1 MSYNSTSCSLSAYE
15 LQESNSLESKSN
27 VESSF
32 EYGKVTIHE
41 RLKICFKPKYQ
52 MRKITNKGAVLVLV
66 WSFLAT
72 AVPYYVI
79 DKSLTPEKFCPVC
92 FRLISIPLGLAYLFA
107 GFLGDIYFKRY
118 KILFWSIVFMWI
130 SILLLTAT
138 FLIETILPFKDY
150 VQLVFLVTLAIS
162 CGGFQTNIIQFGIDQ
177 LTDASTNEIL
187 SFIYWYSW
195 SHISSAVV
203 PNFASKCSPPQNKFI
218 APLLLSFA
226 LSVEVSL
233 LFLSNN
239 NILIKEPPTQ
249 NPFKLI
255 YRVLKY
261 ARRHKHPQQRS
272 AFTYCEDDIPSRID
286 FGKMKYGGPF
296 TTEQVEDVKMFLRTL
311 GMVLIVSFIFGITDE
326 SDFRKYVFSKSIS
339 DHINSYSLRECS
351 YAFLFTDIFYISIA
365 ILIPINELI
374 IYPLFHRCIPSVS
387 CYWKFV
393 VGSIIQ
399 VVRYIILITLVTLSR
414 QHFLKLNESVANIS
428 VACIFYS
435 ISNDLNIS
443 TAIYS
448 YRLFAIL
455 NVLSALSNV
464 ILITSAIEFLCAQIP
479 YSMKGVMVGLFFGS
493 LVVFFVV
500 DTGVGLV
507 FKHTFQAWNTNSLF
521 SCGFWYL
528 MTKGIILLIAL
539 LILILLAVNYKKRK
553 REDVLPNEHIFA
565 ERFYSKKLKFK
576 N

>member
-1 MSYNSTSCSLSAYE
+1 MSYKSTSCFLPADE
-15 LQESNSLESKSN
+15 LQESNSLEIKSN
-27 VESSF
+27 AESSF
-32 EYGKVTIHE
+32 EYSQVTIHE
-41 RLKICFKPKYQ
+41 RLKICFKPKYR
-52 MRKITNKGAVLVLV
+52 MRKITNKGAVLVVV
-66 WSFLAT
+66 WSLLVT

-79 DKSLTPEKFCPVC
+79 DKPLTPESFCPVC
-92 FRLISIPLGLAYLFA
+92 FQLISIPLGLAFLFA
-107 GFLGDIYFKRY
+107 GFLGDLYFKRY
-118 KILFWSIVFMWI
+118 KVLFWSIVFMWL
-130 SILLLTAT
+130 SVLLLTAT

-150 VQLVFLVTLAIS
+150 VQLVFLVTLAIG
-162 CGGFQTNIIQFGIDQ
+162 CGGFRTNIIQFGIDQ

-187 SFIYWYSW
+187 SFINWYSW
-195 SHISSAVV
+195 SHISSAVA
-203 PNFASKCSPPQNKFI
+203 PNFASKCSPSQNKFI
-218 APLLLSFA
+218 APLLLSFS
-226 LSVEVSL
+226 LSIVAC
-233 LFLSNN
+233 LFFLCNN
-239 NILIKEPPTQ
+239 VLIKEPITQ

-261 ARRHKHPQQRS
+261 AKRHKLPQQRS

-286 FGKMKYGGPF
+286 FGKVKYGGPF
-296 TTEQVEDVKMFLRTL
+296 TTEQVEDVKTFFGAL
-311 GMVLIVSFIFGITDE
+311 GLVLFVSFIFGITNE
-326 SDFRKYVFSKSIS
+326 NDFRNYIFGKSIS
-339 DHINSYSLRECS
+339 DRINTYSLRECS
-351 YAFLFTDIFYISIA
+351 YAFLFTDIYYISVA

-374 IYPLFHRCIPSVS
+374 FYPLFQRCIPSVS

-399 VVRYIILITLVTLSR
+399 VVRYIILVTLVTLSR
-414 QHFLKLNESVANIS
+414 QHYVKLNESVANIS

-435 ISNDLNIS
+435 VSNDFNIA
-443 TAIYS
+443 TAIYN
-448 YRLFAIL
+448 YRPFAIL
-455 NVLSALSNV
+455 DVLSALSNIMMV
-464 ILITSAIEFLCAQIP
+464 TSAIEFLCAQIP
-479 YSMKGVMVGLFFGS
+479 YSMKGVIIGLFFGS

-500 DTGVGLV
+500 DTGVGLI

-553 REDVLPNEHIFA
+553 REDIFPNEHIFA